1 MSPSPDPLRVDRQS
15 PLRPTARTLWLG
27 FCQAVTITA
36 GIVFAVSLLRPDW
49 SPGRWLGGAT
59 TAARQPRPDGAPGTG
74 DAVAPDSS
82 PAIGI
87 AATGGSNGAD
97 GPDAASPGDRTAAA
111 TARRADGGNEP
122 ATTRGA
128 PSRVD
133 APVAS
138 YGDAAKRAIPAV
150 VNIYTGGESRLAR
163 GPQPDAAVGD
173 PRGRGFDSSLGSG
186 VIVRSD
192 GYILTNHHVVESSD
206 DAEVLLA
213 DGQRI
218 RAAVIGSD
226 PETDLAVLKA
236 DRANLPALEFGDPN
250 GTRVGDVVLAI
261 GNPFGVG
268 QTVTMGIISALGR
281 TQLGINLFENFIQT
295 DAAINPGNSGGA
307 LVDTQGRLIGINTAI
322 YSRTGGSLG
331 IGFAIPVSTARDVMA
346 QIIRD
351 GRVTRGYIGVEPQ
364 DVTAELAEAFRLP
377 RRDGALIAGILRDS
391 PAERGGVKVG
401 DILIAVDGKPI
412 PGVGPMLNLIAQ
424 LPPGKT
430 TTFRFLRN
438 ATEIDLPLV
447 IGTRPR
453 PTSRP

>member
-1 MSPSPDPLRVDRQS
+1 MVAGSGVDHAPSRASCVVRSEISPLTNASAPQCRRRGQMSCAPPVHQAMPPDRAAPGRRPAADRGRVLLLRGRPQATGHRAARPGRSRRSGPGAPPVPSTDQPMRAANWALLPSCGWQIERQVIGDQVDLGTEQHGQTRPLRADHARILAPPEEAVVHEKGIALLVAACSITARLAVTAHGPGCDRRPAFHLQAVWTIIVEAAASQQFVQVAEQVRRYRSSSFLERRGMSPSPDPLRVDRQS

-122 ATTRGA
+122 ATTREA

-186 VIVRSD
+186 VIVQRRR
-192 GYILTNHHVVESSD
+192 LHPHQSSRRRR
-206 DAEVLLA
+206 AKRYRGAARRRPA
-213 DGQRI
+213 DPRH
-218 RAAVIGSD
+218 A
-226 PETDLAVLKA
+226 
-236 DRANLPALEFGDPN
+236 
-250 GTRVGDVVLAI
+250 
-261 GNPFGVG
+261 
-268 QTVTMGIISALGR
+268 GR
-281 TQLGINLFENFIQT
+281 
-295 DAAINPGNSGGA
+295 
-307 LVDTQGRLIGINTAI
+307 
-322 YSRTGGSLG
+322 
-331 IGFAIPVSTARDVMA
+331 
-346 QIIRD
+346 
-351 GRVTRGYIGVEPQ
+351 
-364 DVTAELAEAFRLP
+364 
-377 RRDGALIAGILRDS
+377 
-391 PAERGGVKVG
+391 
-401 DILIAVDGKPI
+401 
-412 PGVGPMLNLIAQ
+412 
-424 LPPGKT
+424 
-430 TTFRFLRN
+430 
-438 ATEIDLPLV
+438 
-447 IGTRPR
+447 
-453 PTSRP
+453 